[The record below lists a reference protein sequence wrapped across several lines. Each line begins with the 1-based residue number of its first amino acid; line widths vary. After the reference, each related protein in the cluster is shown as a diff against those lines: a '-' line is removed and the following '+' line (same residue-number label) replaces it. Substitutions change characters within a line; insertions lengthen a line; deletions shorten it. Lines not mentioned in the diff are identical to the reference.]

1 MSRCLHWLLVAL
13 LVLGPATGF
22 ARTEA
27 ATGAAAPHIVFL
39 AGERARRAIVDDRDQ
54 PYFSLLQ
61 PLEMAAKT
69 GAPLHAHGLAAQRAE
84 TRRRYQAGVRDFT
97 PQEQT
102 ALRALVGDVYRL
114 IANPYPRL
122 AQLPWHFI
130 KVSDR
135 IEGGLPHTRG
145 DNIVL
150 SQKVCDELVQAYRA
164 ARSVGKSPAS
174 SSGPLPERASEQA
187 AGQAAGQRAQARNLA
202 LSILLHEQVHV
213 LQRREPALFT
223 PLYTKGWG
231 FRHTAP
237 IALTPWQRT
246 HQILNPDAGPCCWV
260 FPLHAGDRLR
270 FIWPQIVL
278 DAEPRNAQGVPRMPQ
293 AMHMLAV
300 QVRPQPDGFHVV
312 TDAQG
317 RPVSQPLLQVSDY
330 TRVFGISYNLY
341 DPNEAAADM
350 FVKLV
355 MYDALVAGEN
365 MPQAQRA
372 LISHAL
378 LPVRDWAQRYLA
390 GPGA

>member
-1 MSRCLHWLLVAL
+1 MSRYLYWLLLAL
-13 LVLGPATGF
+13 LLGPATGF

-27 ATGAAAPHIVFL
+27 VTGAAAPHIVFL

-102 ALRALVGDVYRL
+102 ALRALVGEVYRL
-114 IANPYPRL
+114 IARPYPRL
-122 AQLPWHFI
+122 AHLPWQFI

-150 SQKVCDELVQAYRA
+150 SQSVCNELVRAYQA
-164 ARSVGKSPAS
+164 ARRAGKSPAS
-174 SSGPLPERASEQA
+174 SVQA
-187 AGQAAGQRAQARNLA
+187 ARSLVQVRSLA

-223 PLYTKGWG
+223 PLYTGSWG

-237 IALTPWQRT
+237 IALTPWQRS

-260 FPLHAGDRLR
+260 FPLHAGDRLS
-270 FIWPQIVL
+270 FIWPQSVL
-278 DAEPRNAQGVPRMPQ
+278 DAAPRNTQGVPRMPQ

-300 QVRPQPDGFHVV
+300 QVQPQPGGFQVV

-365 MPQAQRA
+365 LPQAQRA
-372 LISHAL
+372 LINHAL
-378 LPVRDWAQRYLA
+378 LPVRDWARRYLA
-390 GPGA
+390 GPGT